1 MVVLVERVIDLELGI
16 LDAKA
21 TESFGQR
28 LATIRKS
35 RGLTQTQ
42 LGEALGITKRNVAYF
57 ETDGGEPPG
66 PILPM
71 MAKVLDVSIDELLG
85 VKPIGKV
92 DSPKVARLMNRL
104 RRVQDLSS
112 SDQRAVLKYIDSL
125 HSVQQSPNKPKRKKT
140 TS

>member
-1 MVVLVERVIDLELGI
+1 MVVLAEHDIDLELGTV
-16 LDAKA
+16 DAKA
-21 TESFGQR
+21 TESFGER
-28 LATIRKS
+28 LANIRKS
-35 RGLTQTQ
+35 RGLTQTH

-85 VKPIGKV
+85 VKPIRKT

-104 RRVQDLSS
+104 RRVQDLSP

-125 HSVQQSPNKPKRKKT
+125 YRDQQASTKPKRKK
-140 TS
+140 SAS